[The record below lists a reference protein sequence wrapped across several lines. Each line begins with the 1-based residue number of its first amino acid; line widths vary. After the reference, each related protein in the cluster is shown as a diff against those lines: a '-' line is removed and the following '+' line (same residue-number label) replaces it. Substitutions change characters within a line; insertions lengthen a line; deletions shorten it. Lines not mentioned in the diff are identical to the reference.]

1 MLVGNCL
8 SDSYWFTNTEETL
21 TLCDYENSKEHLWNM
36 WRRHKGSNL
45 SDGSINS
52 YQEIFI

>member
-21 TLCDYENSKEHLWNM
+21 TLCDHENSKEHLWNM